1 MPFKSEKQ
9 RRFLWSQHP
18 DIAKRWA
25 KEYPGQKDLPLYA
38 HDKEPADK
46 EKAAAMEELNKSFSV
61 NTVGLRIYNECVKKA
76 NSGLLKVEIPH
87 SDKPVAAGDEHVTA
101 ENQGG
106 DNASPVQTRNEDEV
120 NQSRE
125 ELAGETVNSGVNPLL
140 KKLAVV
146 LSQPIMQAIENEK
159 AEQQARM
166 AAKMPQ
172 NVGVKRYAMPAN
184 TTPMP
189 MGMQQPAQP
198 AQPQQAQAAQPAQ
211 AQGAGMNSPSAN
223 PINSFG
229 ALSASGNIN
238 GNAAFGTKN
247 SPDSSKS
254 AASSPAWQ
262 RSAGKND
269 EGGLNEK
276 GRKSYEREHGGN
288 LKAPVTESNPSGDRA
303 KRQNS
308 FCSRMCGMKSV
319 NTGAATAKDPDSR
332 INKSLRKWNCKC
344 SAMELAKQADLEVM
358 KGGLGS
364 RALAS
369 TAGHLGAFPGA
380 TIISLRS
387 HVNPTQWKGQNG
399 SYLTSRISDD
409 DTRAQNLKQ
418 LAQDMERA
426 DPEALKD
433 HRVYLGGG
441 DFFREIPRIFTNPRT
456 SLAGKA
462 MGLAQ
467 HIPTQLYAAGMRG
480 SLFNPATNS
489 TYLMG
494 DKPSVLTHELGHA
507 IDFNSGK
514 IPQYS
519 DKEHPVK
526 TWFKRQGKGL
536 MHDAYGAG
544 RMVPVAGMFHALY
557 QEAQANRL
565 SEQNLRR
572 AYKDD
577 PKALN
582 KILDDRQKVLPAGY
596 ASYVGAAAAPFA
608 GPFAPL
614 LPLQALIAGKRFGM
628 LESRRLGGKY
638 VSEHKKE
645 EHAHEDDAPATLK
658 MPERSE
664 KKDDEKEDKKEEHR
678 KAAAAQLYK
687 AAAKELYTPSD
698 DVMTAAIKNFRTTNP
713 TQPDGTPW
721 DQNNYDFAAGMARH
735 LMSGG
740 EDIGNS
746 KTYPAMPYAVDA
758 TYRAGQEAGDRQ
770 LRTDFDNLKH
780 ESRLSHIEATQRQT
794 DMADQLTKSRKWLT
808 NPRFWAGAGVGA
820 AGLAAAYGL
829 KKLYDRHRA
838 SRKKTEQTEAVFSAD
853 SPKTALYKSARPL
866 GLDNYSSFAG
876 PDQIQHAVQ
885 QYGQLKAL
893 VRPDDNTLRAR
904 GLNRDGFQ
912 SALRHIVRNSQGKD
926 NYNLSD
932 MAPDPKMYAA
942 GAGALGLLGTAG
954 LGYLGGKDGVGVGM
968 AGTGAGMAA
977 AYMHAANKRQNIL
990 NTAKLMKE
998 YGLLK
1003 PKTLSH
1009 AYPLLADD
1017 HKFANAEEFV
1027 SKAAELAVARKS

>member
-38 HDKEPADK
+38 HKKKPDDK
-46 EKAAAMEELNKSFSV
+46 EKAAAMDNINKAFAV
-61 NTVGLRIYNECVKKA
+61 NTIGLTIYNECVKKA
-76 NSGLLKVEIPH
+76 NSGLLKVDIPH

-101 ENQGG
+101 ENAGE
-106 DNASPVQTRNEDEV
+106 DKASPIQTRNEDEV
-120 NQSRE
+120 NQSSE
-125 ELAGETVNSGVNPLL
+125 ELAGETVNSDVNSLL

-172 NVGVKRYAMPAN
+172 NVGIKRYAMPVN

-198 AQPQQAQAAQPAQ
+198 AQPQQPQAAQPAQ

-247 SPDSSKS
+247 SPDSSKT

-344 SAMELAKQADLEVM
+344 SALMLAKTAFDPTLGAAIAGGGLLTA
-358 KGGLGS
+358 GGLG
-364 RALAS
+364 AAYM
-369 TAGHLGAFPGA
+369 F
-380 TIISLRS
+380 
-387 HVNPTQWKGQNG
+387 
-399 SYLTSRISDD
+399 
-409 DTRAQNLKQ
+409 
-418 LAQDMERA
+418 
-426 DPEALKD
+426 
-433 HRVYLGGG
+433 GGG
-441 DFFREIPRIFTNPRT
+441 PNSRKGRQYPKDRMHYATLPDGTKIYRQNEREEEFDDGLHARQVADFVNEKGEKADAFQIGAQLSPAAI
-456 SLAGKA
+456 KA
-462 MGLAQ
+462 MQ
-467 HIPTQLYAAGMRG
+467 Q
-480 SLFNPATNS
+480 
-489 TYLMG
+489 
-494 DKPSVLTHELGHA
+494 K
-507 IDFNSGK
+507 
-514 IPQYS
+514 
-519 DKEHPVK
+519 
-526 TWFKRQGKGL
+526 
-536 MHDAYGAG
+536 YGA
-544 RMVPVAGMFHALY
+544 
-557 QEAQANRL
+557 
-565 SEQNLRR
+565 
-572 AYKDD
+572 
-577 PKALN
+577 
-582 KILDDRQKVLPAGY
+582 
-596 ASYVGAAAAPFA
+596 AS
-608 GPFAPL
+608 
-614 LPLQALIAGKRFGM
+614 
-628 LESRRLGGKY
+628 
-638 VSEHKKE
+638 
-645 EHAHEDDAPATLK
+645 
-658 MPERSE
+658 
-664 KKDDEKEDKKEEHR
+664 
-678 KAAAAQLYK
+678 QLYK
-687 AAAKELYTPSD
+687 A
-698 DVMTAAIKNFRTTNP
+698 
-713 TQPDGTPW
+713 
-721 DQNNYDFAAGMARH
+721 
-735 LMSGG
+735 
-740 EDIGNS
+740 
-746 KTYPAMPYAVDA
+746 
-758 TYRAGQEAGDRQ
+758 
-770 LRTDFDNLKH
+770 
-780 ESRLSHIEATQRQT
+780 
-794 DMADQLTKSRKWLT
+794 
-808 NPRFWAGAGVGA
+808 
-820 AGLAAAYGL
+820 
-829 KKLYDRHRA
+829 
-838 SRKKTEQTEAVFSAD
+838 
-853 SPKTALYKSARPL
+853 ARPL

-912 SALRHIVRNSQGKD
+912 SSLRHIVRNSQGQDK
-926 NYNLSD
+926 YNLSD

-954 LGYLGGKDGVGVGM
+954 LGYLGGMDGAGVGL
-968 AGTGAGMAA
+968 AGTGAGVAA
-977 AYMHAANKRQNIL
+977 AYMHAANKRKNIL

-1003 PKTLSH
+1003 PKTLAH
-1009 AYPLLADD
+1009 AYPLLSDD
-1017 HKFANAEEFV
+1017 HKFASAEEFV
-1027 SKAAELAVARKS
+1027 SKAAELAVARKN